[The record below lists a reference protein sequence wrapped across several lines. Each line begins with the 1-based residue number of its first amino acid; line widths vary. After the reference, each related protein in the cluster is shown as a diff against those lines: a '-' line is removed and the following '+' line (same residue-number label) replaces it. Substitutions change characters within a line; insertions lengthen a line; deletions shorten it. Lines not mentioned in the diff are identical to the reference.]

1 MTKFNRF
8 DNEQE
13 GMRGGV
19 LESMRASAIT
29 ITAIEWLWLNRF
41 ALGKVGIIAGLP
53 DMGKG
58 QMLAYIAAQA
68 TREDREAWPC
78 NEGVPLKGNVL
89 LLTAEDDPSDTV
101 VPRLLAA
108 GADLSRIEIV
118 KMVRNEATGKR
129 RMFSLVTDIDALRKR
144 SMKLAT

>member
-13 GMRGGV
+13 EMRGAEDGV

-68 TREDREAWPC
+68 TREDREGPVSKAEIDEAARAHCISNASLRRAQKLLEIETWKDNTNPK
-78 NEGVPLKGNVL
+78 GGWFWRLK
-89 LLTAEDDPSDTV
+89 EQPKSK
-101 VPRLLAA
+101 
-108 GADLSRIEIV
+108 SYW
-118 KMVRNEATGKR
+118 
-129 RMFSLVTDIDALRKR
+129 S
-144 SMKLAT
+144 